1 MRYSVHHENEICC
14 RHKITLSLSLSLP
27 IKSRDGVVCKVFSE
41 LRTIDA
47 FRTDSII
54 ADWGCAKSYY
64 KVIVEKL
71 LTIQAPIQN
80 RRAKRAI
87 SASLLWNFVS
97 SISGSWSSSLFP
109 HKFPRFSQG
118 MLKYH
123 IVKLSPRILLQIS
136 SAHMQTAHLCLAPIL
151 ILWQCSRRFL
161 GIIGWDLRVCKS
173 NRLHVDILRFLYIN
187 LRYIP

>member
-1 MRYSVHHENEICC
+1 MIIRTTKNLCDIRSTMKIRC
-14 RHKITLSLSLSLP
+14 RHKITLSLILSLP

-80 RRAKRAI
+80 RRAKRTI

-97 SISGSWSSSLFP
+97 SISGSVLQAYFLTNFPVLVKVCSNIILSSFPPEFYFKYPQLTCKLHTCAWHQSL
-109 HKFPRFSQG
+109 
-118 MLKYH
+118 YCD
-123 IVKLSPRILLQIS
+123 
-136 SAHMQTAHLCLAPIL
+136 SARGDFWA
-151 ILWQCSRRFL
+151 
-161 GIIGWDLRVCKS
+161 
-173 NRLHVDILRFLYIN
+173 
-187 LRYIP
+187 